1 MASQIAGVVQHTHH
15 FDNVFGSPP
24 VQQEM
29 AGTADDIRGCSDSI
43 AARSKVVRTNSG
55 LELGTGARS
64 RPFRI
69 FRDVA
74 QCL

>member
-1 MASQIAGVVQHTHH
+1 MASQIAGVVQHSHRFNH
-15 FDNVFGSPP
+15 VFGSLT

-55 LELGTGARS
+55 FELHTGARS